1 MADMYSYSG
10 HKLPALPELPEGCTH
25 AVIYYDTED
34 SVYYLFCSSER
45 IVYNE
50 NNVPQLPATTS
61 WGGYACRAGGTYWF
75 SATFTPEGDVENPD
89 YYLLDQVLLW
99 TNTDICQKDTDTVV
113 LAATTPLQY
122 PTITSISSSRSYT
135 LGEEAETLICEASVN
150 DGELSYQWYHG
161 EEAVGEGNSYT
172 PDVSVV
178 GSEGYYCIVT
188 NTVSDTQLTT
198 TSKTITITVEE
209 EKKFPVVAYVS
220 GLVARLH
227 SRRMPYPYSHRAPVA
242 YLYNGIRLPA
252 LPEWDKA
259 NNPCA
264 AIMRIEVDGVACALL
279 AVAQYAD
286 SRFAIRSNDSGD
298 PVVRVKV
305 SGYYVGINSFNCIA
319 MFYAPLSGGEWVA
332 TTESFS
338 CNAEDLIWSNFDVA
352 DARTEDEAIFLAAST
367 PVPVYE

>member
-252 LPEWDKA
+252 LPEWDRGVYPYA
-259 NNPCA
+259 VIEYYGGLAHLIVFDA
-264 AIMRIEVDGVACALL
+264 AVSYNKYNLSSTATASGLGEKDG
-279 AVAQYAD
+279 
-286 SRFAIRSNDSGD
+286 S
-298 PVVRVKV
+298 KV
-305 SGYYVGINSFNCIA
+305 SYMVA
-319 MFYAPLSGGEWVA
+319 TLMSGGEAISTPIFGDTVYSGQCYGA
-332 TTESFS
+332 SESDIVWA
-338 CNAEDLIWSNFDVA
+338 NYDVA
-352 DARTEDEAIFLAAST
+352 DNKNGGTLIAASD
-367 PVPVYE
+367 PIPVYE